1 VEAAF
6 KLKDGSQVIGALSAK
21 VITLQGIPHMISVT
35 RDITERKQTE
45 EALKQNYAEIE
56 RVNNVT
62 VGREVRMVELKREVN
77 TLLKAVG
84 QPEKYRIAG

>member
-1 VEAAF
+1 
-6 KLKDGSQVIGALSAK
+6 
-21 VITLQGIPHMISVT
+21 MISVT